1 MQRIAQG
8 QGKTCAGLR
17 VILQILQEWRR
28 QVQSLAAENL
38 RLSCLVKIKLSRVNR
53 KTQLVQAKQAEL
65 PKTSVVNLAFFQSDF
80 APDHLIACGGISC
93 EFNSPDII
101 LLALVHVD
109 VEEDQLFI
117 LVKGRVGNRSEV
129 DVSQFTI

>member
-38 RLSCLVKIKLSRVNR
+38 RISCLVKIKLSRINR
-53 KTQLVQAKQAEL
+53 KTQLQRPVAQVGFGEAEHQ
-65 PKTSVVNLAFFQSDF
+65 VALAV
-80 APDHLIACGGISC
+80 A
-93 EFNSPDII
+93 
-101 LLALVHVD
+101 
-109 VEEDQLFI
+109 
-117 LVKGRVGNRSEV
+117 
-129 DVSQFTI
+129 DVSLHGEGLTEPQKIISAVAD

>member
-1 MQRIAQG
+1 MQWIAQG

-53 KTQLVQAKQAEL
+53 KTQLQRPVAQVGFGEAEHQVAL
-65 PKTSVVNLAFFQSDF
+65 AVADVGLDSKSLAETKKIIRAVTKSDERPRQTAYPPTQSDLILAFF
-80 APDHLIACGGISC
+80 LELEG
-93 EFNSPDII
+93 
-101 LLALVHVD
+101 
-109 VEEDQLFI
+109 
-117 LVKGRVGNRSEV
+117 
-129 DVSQFTI
+129 

>member
-38 RLSCLVKIKLSRVNR
+38 RISCLVKIKLSG
-53 KTQLVQAKQAEL
+53 
-65 PKTSVVNLAFFQSDF
+65 VNLAFFQSDF

-129 DVSQFTI
+129 DVSQFTIS